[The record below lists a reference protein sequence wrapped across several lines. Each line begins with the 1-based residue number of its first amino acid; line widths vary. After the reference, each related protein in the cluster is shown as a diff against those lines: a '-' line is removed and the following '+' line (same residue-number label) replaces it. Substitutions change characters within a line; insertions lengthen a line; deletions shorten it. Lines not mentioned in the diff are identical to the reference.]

1 MRTSESL
8 SGGRSCKVDK
18 RFERHAAVMQLQR
31 TDVVAQVPGTTQRG
45 RRSRRQMAHLLIRI
59 MKYSKDI
66 HFQL

>member
-1 MRTSESL
+1 MEVVAVELTKDLKGMR
-8 SGGRSCKVDK
+8 
-18 RFERHAAVMQLQR
+18 AVMQLQR
-31 TDVVAQVPGTTQRG
+31 TDVVAQVSGTTQRD